1 MATWR
6 LGEGDQPSTYGSVL
20 TTSLLTTVPPER
32 WQGNLTFIH
41 SHASTLQTGKSLG
54 VEGG

>member
-20 TTSLLTTVPPER
+20 TTSLLTTVPSER